1 MSREITHVYGNT
13 VRKETGE
20 AAAVVFGGAGEF
32 AIGPAPE
39 FGGRPEVLNPEELF
53 VTAIN
58 GCLMTTFFYFL
69 TKAHIELQSYEAYA
83 EGHVEKNANGFR
95 FVGVQIQ
102 ATATVRE
109 PRLAERICE
118 LAALAKKY
126 CLVSRSVSCP
136 VHYDLHVEIG
146 EEGDS

>member
-1 MSREITHVYGNT
+1 MSRERTYTYGNT
-13 VRKETGE
+13 VRKDADEE
-20 AAAVVFGGAGEF
+20 AVVIFGGAGEF
-32 AIGPAPE
+32 AVGPAPE
-39 FGGRPEVLNPEELF
+39 FGGRAEALNPEELF
-53 VTAIN
+53 VAAIN

-69 TKAHIELQSYEAYA
+69 AKAHIELQSYEAYA
-83 EGHVEKNANGFR
+83 EGHIQKNADGFR

-118 LAALAKKY
+118 LAGLAKKY

-136 VHYDLHVEIG
+136 VHYDLHVEIA